1 MSVLDAINS
10 AAGEFLSF
18 VNMDQTFWPIV
29 IVILFCAGLYFTIK
43 TGAVQFSMIGES
55 CRKAFGSISLKDV
68 TGKSKSVSSFQA
80 FCVSMGARIG
90 IGNIAGVAAALVL
103 GGSGAIFWMWL
114 FAILGAATSFVECT
128 VGQIYKERDEEGHFN
143 GGPAY
148 YIKKALGN
156 KDLACIVALFVIIA
170 YPFLFTAMQAS
181 TITSAFITV
190 TGMEQ
195 WIIAVVITLITAV
208 IVFGGIR
215 RVAKVSSAIV
225 PFMALFYLIV
235 CLILILFNI
244 TKVPGMI
251 VTIFE
256 YAFGIQAF
264 AGGAIGVVIMQGVRR
279 GMFSNEAGIGSIP
292 NVVSS
297 AKVAHPVKQG
307 LIQSLGVYV
316 DTLLVCSLTAFV
328 ILLCAGPSFL
338 SYMDYGTTK
347 AVLVQD
353 VMSTTFLGGAA
364 PILIAIF
371 IFFFAFSS
379 MISYYFMGEMNTRFL
394 TRNKAA
400 IPIFRIL
407 VVLVV
412 LIACL
417 ISIDT
422 VWDLGDLFMGIMCVL
437 NISALVYICK
447 YAFEALK
454 DYKAQ
459 KAAGI
464 EEPVFDP
471 SCLSNQTGVTCWPDK
486 DADE

>member
-103 GGSGAIFWMWL
+103 GGPGAIFWMWL

-148 YIKKALGN
+148 YIKNALGN

-225 PFMALFYLIV
+225 PFMALFYIFGCIFILCLNHQYLGDAIVLI
-235 CLILILFNI
+235 F
-244 TKVPGMI
+244 KS
-251 VTIFE
+251 
-256 YAFGIQAF
+256 AFSGTAATGGFVGGTVMLAMRYGIA
-264 AGGAIGVVIMQGVRR
+264 R
-279 GMFSNEAGIGSIP
+279 GLFSNESGMGSAPIVAATAKTRNP
-292 NVVSS
+292 VRQALVSS
-297 AKVAHPVKQG
+297 
-307 LIQSLGVYV
+307 S
-316 DTLLVCSLTAFV
+316 
-328 ILLCAGPSFL
+328 
-338 SYMDYGTTK
+338 GT
-347 AVLVQD
+347 
-353 VMSTTFLGGAA
+353 FW
-364 PILIAIF
+364 
-371 IFFFAFSS
+371 
-379 MISYYFMGEMNTRFL
+379 
-394 TRNKAA
+394 
-400 IPIFRIL
+400 
-407 VVLVV
+407 
-412 LIACL
+412 
-417 ISIDT
+417 DT
-422 VWDLGDLFMGIMCVL
+422 VV
-437 NISALVYICK
+437 IC
-447 YAFEALK
+447 
-454 DYKAQ
+454 
-459 KAAGI
+459 G
-464 EEPVFDP
+464 PR
-471 SCLSNQTGVTCWPDK
+471 
-486 DADE
+486 